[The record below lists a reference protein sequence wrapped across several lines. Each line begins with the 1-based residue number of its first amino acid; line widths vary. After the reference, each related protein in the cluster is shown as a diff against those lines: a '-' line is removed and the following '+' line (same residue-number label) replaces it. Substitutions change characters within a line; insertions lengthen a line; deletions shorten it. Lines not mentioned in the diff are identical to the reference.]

1 VWRFAHVGNRAF
13 FLSLIWRRKKKKCS
27 EAEVL
32 IFFISNKI
40 KHIMGFQIAKIN
52 ANWT

>member
-1 VWRFAHVGNRAF
+1 MEVCARRKQG
-13 FLSLIWRRKKKKCS
+13 FLPVLNLEKKKKKCS